1 MVRKIDFLVPTKRK
15 KKRDLDK
22 REKKGM
28 GNCFSSCFPKT
39 FRGFEATEEEDPE
52 TVALREESEKREAE
66 LARRHAAEAAARRE
80 KRFASSSLGKA
91 IKKSELKAKRER
103 EEKERAGF
111 TETRRAEQNAK
122 DWLS

>member
-1 MVRKIDFLVPTKRK
+1 
-15 KKRDLDK
+15 
-22 REKKGM
+22 M
-28 GNCFSSCFPKT
+28 GNCFSSCFPKKKT
-39 FRGFEATEEEDPE
+39 LFRRGFEAGSEEEEKDPE

-80 KRFASSSLGKA
+80 KLFASSSLGKA

>member
-1 MVRKIDFLVPTKRK
+1 
-15 KKRDLDK
+15 
-22 REKKGM
+22 M

-39 FRGFEATEEEDPE
+39 VFEDTEDPE

-80 KRFASSSLGKA
+80 KRFVSSSLGKA

-103 EEKERAGF
+103 EEKERVGF
-111 TETRRAEQNAK
+111 TETRRAEQNARAR
-122 DWLS
+122 SVRSRR

>member
-1 MVRKIDFLVPTKRK
+1 
-15 KKRDLDK
+15 
-22 REKKGM
+22 M
-28 GNCFSSCFPKT
+28 GCFSSCFLKV
-39 FRGFEATEEEDPE
+39 FEEDPE
-52 TVALREESEKREAE
+52 KVALREESERREAE
-66 LARRHAAEAAARRE
+66 LARRNAAEAAAARE

-103 EEKERAGF
+103 EEKESG